1 MKTLWPL
8 LLIWLAVVNS
18 ISLLAM
24 GMDKFK
30 ARRGAWRI
38 PERRIWLL
46 AWLGGSPGAW
56 LGMQVFRHKTRHPA
70 FSIGLP
76 VLAILQILLLAWL
89 LVTVI

>member
-1 MKTLWPL
+1 MKTIWPL

-18 ISLLAM
+18 ISLLVM
-24 GMDKFK
+24 GLDKFK

-38 PERRIWLL
+38 PERSIWLL

-56 LGMQVFRHKTRHPA
+56 LGMRVFRHKTRHPA

-89 LVTVI
+89 LVTII